1 MTKKGIACGARKHEA
16 KNGNEGRTLK
26 IESARDWI
34 DLTCCICEKRQ
45 TPCEAWGPR
54 APEAN
59 ARFTVEK
66 ARRGPKGLMTT
77 STLGSLVQ
85 FEDPLKSIQDSFV
98 VVSRER
104 CKKHTM

>member
-1 MTKKGIACGARKHEA
+1 M
-16 KNGNEGRTLK
+16 
-26 IESARDWI
+26 
-34 DLTCCICEKRQ
+34 
-45 TPCEAWGPR
+45 GPR

-104 CKKHTM
+104 CKKHTLQRKRRNAPLLEKSRLLARFPSLLKQCLYIETLSRSFWLPC